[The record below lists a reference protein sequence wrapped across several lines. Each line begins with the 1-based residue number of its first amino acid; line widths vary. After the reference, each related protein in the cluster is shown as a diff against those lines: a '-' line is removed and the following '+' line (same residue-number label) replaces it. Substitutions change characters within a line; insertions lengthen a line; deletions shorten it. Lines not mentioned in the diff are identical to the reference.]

1 MAVIREAMASA
12 GALADVEFIERETLR
27 QWREVAIDM
36 ASHPPTWDRFV
47 RVATRHLRGQPEAEQ
62 QAADLL
68 AEVPALLREVID
80 HVTEERMEQFMDE
93 ATEAAAQRVREYL
106 Q

>member
-1 MAVIREAMASA
+1 MASY
-12 GALADVEFIERETLR
+12 
-27 QWREVAIDM
+27 
-36 ASHPPTWDRFV
+36 PPTWDRFV
-47 RVATRHLRGQPEAEQ
+47 RVATRHLRGRPEAEQ